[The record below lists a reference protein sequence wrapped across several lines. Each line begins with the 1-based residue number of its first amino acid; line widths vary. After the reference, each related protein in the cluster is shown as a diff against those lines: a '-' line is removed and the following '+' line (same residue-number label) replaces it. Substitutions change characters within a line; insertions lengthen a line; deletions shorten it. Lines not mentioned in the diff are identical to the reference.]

1 MVNINRLRE
10 AMNQKSVSLED
21 AAKAIGIDRATFYR
35 RIEKAGTKFT
45 VEEVDKLANLLDMD
59 SATMQDIF
67 FDRQLA

>member
-10 AMNQKSVSLED
+10 AMNQKSISMED
-21 AAKAIGIDRATFYR
+21 AAKAIGIGRATFYR

-45 VEEVDKLANLLDMD
+45 VEEVDKLSKLLDMD